1 MLHNNFRILPLC
13 ERERGILISSAS
25 VNGEAPALGNTAP
38 PDMKLDSARL
48 CIWHSCF
55 IHFQKGT

>member
-25 VNGEAPALGNTAP
+25 VNGEAPALGNSAP

-48 CIWHSCF
+48 
-55 IHFQKGT
+55 